1 MDNNMK
7 KIYLLLALAAGLACT
22 SCADMLDIPQKSA
35 IETDKYYQEAGPEEA
50 EALIAAVYRRV
61 TSMYDNQLGIFLDI
75 ITDDFHPG
83 GGSFADNADGY
94 QEVGNLA
101 ASASTTCISWM
112 YQRGYQVIYYCNM
125 ILERIPETDD
135 PTVNRVKAEAD
146 FLRALAMFELV
157 RWYGNPPLVDHVPS
171 ADEYYPENTPA
182 ETSINWVFDTMID
195 AAGRLPALTAKG
207 TQEQFGARISKHA
220 ALAYAGQVALWYGT
234 RYDDDAW
241 VAKAVEPLRTV
252 IQSGLYGLVDD
263 MSILNRG
270 RGDFCEEYRFEH
282 NNADNDGFPGSTQTN
297 GDNLRQTYKTWSA
310 EKILIPSNLVNM
322 GWGWDV
328 PTGDLGRFL
337 TEHEGGIETKRFRSS
352 LATYDQV
359 MQMDYTGRIIYNED
373 GTVQRGPGVFAAMD
387 NNEGYFRMRD
397 IFFQEDLYDV
407 GGFWKYSMANIPY
420 LRYAEVLLMYAEV
433 QFIVDGDADGSGL
446 AALNEVRL
454 RDELEP
460 LGSLTYQAIKDER
473 RAELIY
479 DCERYFDLVR
489 WGDAAEELKDKG
501 KTWYTFY
508 GYKEDG
514 KTWDVR
520 TQPNP
525 DGNGGWTDKYEYLPY
540 PTTQLSVNPNLKQN
554 PGW

>member
-1 MDNNMK
+1 MK
-7 KIYLLLALAAGLACT
+7 NKILLFLALAAGLMTA
-22 SCADMLDIPQKSA
+22 SCADQLDIPQKSA
-35 IETDKYYQEAGPEEA
+35 IETEKYYREAGPAEA

-125 ILERIPETDD
+125 ILEKIPQTDD
-135 PTVNRVKAEAD
+135 PTVNRVKAEAN
-146 FLRALAMFELV
+146 FLRSLAMFELV

-182 ETSINWVFDTMID
+182 LQTITWVFDTMME
-195 AAGRLPALTAKG
+195 AAGQLPAISAKG
-207 TQEQFGARISKHA
+207 AQKEFGARISKHA

-234 RYDDDAW
+234 RYNDMEW

-252 IQSGLYGLVDD
+252 VNSDLYDLVED
-263 MSILNRG
+263 MSILNRAK
-270 RGDFCEEYRFEH
+270 GDFCMEYLFEH
-282 NNADNDGFPGSTQTN
+282 NNADDDGFPGSTQTN

-310 EKILIPSNLVNM
+310 ERILLPSNLVNM

-328 PTGDLGRFL
+328 PTADLGRFL
-337 TEHEGGIETKRFRSS
+337 TQHEGGIETKRFRSS
-352 LATYDQV
+352 LATYEQV
-359 MQMDYTGRIIYNED
+359 LAMDYTGRIIYNDD
-373 GTVQRGPGVFAAMD
+373 GTVQRGPGVFAPMD

-397 IFFQEDLYDV
+397 IFFQEDLYDI

-420 LRYAEVLLMYAEV
+420 LRFAEVLLMYAEV
-433 QFIVDGDADGSGL
+433 QFLVDGDADGSGL
-446 AALNEVRL
+446 RALNRVRQ
-454 RDELEP
+454 RDELDP
-460 LGSLTYQAIKDER
+460 VGTLTYQAIKDER

-520 TQPNP
+520 SQPNP
-525 DGNGGWTDKYEYLPY
+525 DGNGGWTDKYNYLPY

>member
-1 MDNNMK
+1 
-7 KIYLLLALAAGLACT
+7 
-22 SCADMLDIPQKSA
+22 
-35 IETDKYYQEAGPEEA
+35 
-50 EALIAAVYRRV
+50 
-61 TSMYDNQLGIFLDI
+61 MYDNQLGIFLDI

-252 IQSGLYGLVDD
+252 IQSELYGLVDD

-270 RGDFCEEYRFEH
+270 RGDFCEEYLFEH